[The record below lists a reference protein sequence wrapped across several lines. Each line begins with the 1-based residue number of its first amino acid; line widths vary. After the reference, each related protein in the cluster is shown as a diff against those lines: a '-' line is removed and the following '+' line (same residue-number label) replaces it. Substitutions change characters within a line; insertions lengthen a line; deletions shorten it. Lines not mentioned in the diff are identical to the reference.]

1 MSDLPD
7 MSDYAAFKQEV
18 KLLSEKVNEM
28 KAELEDI
35 KNKFSE
41 GASKPAKAVK
51 KSTPKKKN
59 NLTIPQFI
67 NVIEELI
74 PKVDDGSITK
84 EDYIP
89 CPRAQKN
96 GASADMPCC
105 KQSTKYLDING
116 DHHELF
122 DSDGKFAFELTVGN
136 SHFLRCNQCKTK
148 ATDPTTSR
156 AQVLISAAIK
166 EKDDQSKGIV
176 KNNDTDVVAEQSAKD
191 IVNSLTGNEELVK
204 KHLRG
209 SPDNTIPTPS
219 KAKNV
224 KNSKFEDD
232 FDGHLNKVGD
242 LWYNCYSVEHN
253 DQTLQLVVRHQSNT
267 SGSPSKRSPVCI
279 GYTRKNIKNKEDIT
293 EDITQDLLEVPEE
306 VFKKVKKRGF
316 KYSYEGIP
324 VSDDKEEEVS
334 NEDKNDIV
342 IPSVKKEENDYDAK
356 TDESDNDNDDSDNEY
371 DALID
376 ELKNS

>member
-1 MSDLPD
+1 MTD
-7 MSDYAAFKQEV
+7 MAQFTEFKTTLAALSSRVDELKNELDEI
-18 KLLSEKVNEM
+18 KRLLSEGAPKPS
-28 KAELEDI
+28 KAT
-35 KNKFSE
+35 
-41 GASKPAKAVK
+41 K

-59 NLTIPQFI
+59 NLTINQFLDI
-67 NVIEELI
+67 IDELI
-74 PKVDDGSITK
+74 PKVNDGTITK

-105 KQSTKYLDING
+105 KQSTKYLDVNG

-122 DSDGKFAFELTVGN
+122 GPDGKFAFELTPAS
-136 SHFLRCNQCKTK
+136 SHFLRCNTCRTK

-166 EKDDQSKGIV
+166 EKDDQKNGVV
-176 KNNDTDVVAEQSAKD
+176 KNDNTDVVAEKSAKD
-191 IVNSLTGNEELVK
+191 IVNSLTGNDELVK

-219 KAKNV
+219 KAKG
-224 KNSKFEDD
+224 SKFEDD

-242 LWYNCYSVEHN
+242 LWYNCYNVEHE
-253 DQTLQLVVRHQSNT
+253 DQTLQLVVRHQST
-267 SGSPSKRSPVCI
+267 ISGSPSKRSPVCI
-279 GYTRKNIKNKEDIT
+279 GYTRKDIKCKEDIT
-293 EDITQDLLEVPEE
+293 DTITEDLAEVPES

-316 KYSYEGIP
+316 KYNYEGLP
-324 VSDDKEEEVS
+324 SAE
-334 NEDKNDIV
+334 NTEDPESETEPADNSIV
-342 IPSVKKEENDYDAK
+342 IPSVKKDDIYNAK
-356 TDESDNDNDDSDNEY
+356 TDDESDNGDDNNSDNEY